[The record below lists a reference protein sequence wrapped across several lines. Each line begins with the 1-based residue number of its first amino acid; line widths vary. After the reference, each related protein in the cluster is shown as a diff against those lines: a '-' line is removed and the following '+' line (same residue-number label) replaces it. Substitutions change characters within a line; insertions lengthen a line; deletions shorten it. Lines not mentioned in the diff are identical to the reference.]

1 MQLPFTGER
10 YVPEVRGQIY
20 YEHVHRYALAFEMA
34 RDLDVL
40 DIASGE
46 GYGAAY
52 LAIVA
57 RSVVGVDI
65 DAESVRHAAAR
76 YTAMNLSFRTG
87 SCTRI
92 PLPSES
98 IDLVVS
104 FETIEHIEEHE
115 QFMRELVRVLRPHG
129 RLLISSPNKLVYSD
143 KAQYRNPYH
152 ARELYFDEFR
162 DLLQNWFPFCRV
174 YGQRIIATSAI
185 HPLRGVARDAR
196 CIGPSPHADER
207 GLPTLPA
214 PVYFVALCSRSQAAH
229 DGAPEPLDSVFVD
242 PRDDLLQD
250 IVHPEPMLARANAAN
265 DDVDSIAS
273 ADATP
278 PAAVALPATVQLDA
292 ARADAAQ
299 PEALQ
304 PDAVQPHAVQPAV
317 KADAVRSDAVQPGD
331 AVDRDAQL
339 AALEAELAAR
349 EAELADLRAAFAAE
363 RQRAAASD
371 AGRLEAEAARDA
383 HARRADEAEHE
394 ASRLRAGLEQLERE
408 RAEEVAALRAAVD
421 AAQQRLAAAAAD
433 VARLERSTAAVEGR
447 ARTAA
452 DQCRALERRID
463 ELQSAFSEAAARGDE
478 TQAELA
484 RARGELAH
492 TRAQLDGIM
501 RSTSWR
507 MTRPLRQALQPFRRG
522 T

>member
-1 MQLPFTGER
+1 MEVPGKGSSLMQLPFTGER

-52 LAIVA
+52 LAIAA

-65 DAESVRHAAAR
+65 DPESVRHAAAR

-92 PLPSES
+92 PLPNES
-98 IDLVVS
+98 VDLVVS

-115 QFMRELVRVLRPHG
+115 QFMREIVRVLRPAG

-143 KAQYRNPYH
+143 EAQYRNPFH

-162 DLLQNWFPFCRV
+162 DLLQNWFPYCRV
-174 YGQRIIATSAI
+174 YGQRIIASSAI
-185 HPLRGVARDAR
+185 HPLRGVAHDAR

-214 PVYFVALCSRSQAAH
+214 PVYFIALCSRSAAEH
-229 DGAPEPLDSVFVD
+229 DATHEPLDSVFVD

-250 IVHPEPMLARANAAN
+250 IVHPELLLARPSAEPG
-265 DDVDSIAS
+265 DVLSIESTAGT
-273 ADATP
+273 AQD
-278 PAAVALPATVQLDA
+278 AVALSAAVPFAGPGDAVPGTATPLPAAAAYDA
-292 ARADAAQ
+292 EIADLQAALAAERERADAA
-299 PEALQ
+299 ETERLA
-304 PDAVQPHAVQPAV
+304 
-317 KADAVRSDAVQPGD
+317 ADA
-331 AVDRDAQL
+331 
-339 AALEAELAAR
+339 
-349 EAELADLRAAFAAE
+349 
-363 RQRAAASD
+363 AS
-371 AGRLEAEAARDA
+371 
-383 HARRADEAEHE
+383 
-394 ASRLRAGLEQLERE
+394 
-408 RAEEVAALRAAVD
+408 AALRAEAGRVAD
-421 AAQQRLAAAAAD
+421 AAAHASARLREALADRDALLRRAEDAERECGRLQACIDQLERDRAHEAGALRAAAAETEQRLAAAAGEAG
-433 VARLERSTAAVEGR
+433 RWEQSAAAAELR

-452 DQCRALERRID
+452 DECRALQRRTD
-463 ELQSAFSEAAARGDE
+463 ELHSALRDAAARGDAM
-478 TQAELA
+478 QAELA
-484 RARGELAH
+484 RARAELAAM
-492 TRAQLDGIM
+492 RAQLDGIV

-507 MTRPLRQALQPFRRG
+507 VTKPLRQALRPFRRRA
-522 T
+522 

>member
-52 LAIVA
+52 LALAA

-65 DAESVRHAAAR
+65 DPESVRHAAAR

-92 PLPSES
+92 PLPNES
-98 IDLVVS
+98 VDLVVS
-104 FETIEHIEEHE
+104 FETIEHIDEHE
-115 QFMRELVRVLRPHG
+115 QFMREIVRVLRPDG

-143 KAQYRNPYH
+143 EAQYRNPYH

-162 DLLQNWFPFCRV
+162 DLLQNWFPYCRV
-174 YGQRIIATSAI
+174 YGQRIIASSAI
-185 HPLRGVARDAR
+185 HPLRGVAPGAR

-214 PVYFVALCSRSQAAH
+214 PVYFVALCSRSAAEH
-229 DGAPEPLDSVFVD
+229 DGAHEPLDSVFVD

-250 IVHPEPMLARANAAN
+250 IVHPELLLAHPSGEH
-265 DDVDSIAS
+265 DGVLSIESMAGT
-273 ADATP
+273 AED
-278 PAAVALPATVQLDA
+278 AVALPAAVPFAGARPGDA
-292 ARADAAQ
+292 ARGRATPLTAAAAYDA
-299 PEALQ
+299 EM
-304 PDAVQPHAVQPAV
+304 
-317 KADAVRSDAVQPGD
+317 
-331 AVDRDAQL
+331 
-339 AALEAELAAR
+339 
-349 EAELADLRAAFAAE
+349 ADLRAALGA
-363 RQRAAASD
+363 
-371 AGRLEAEAARDA
+371 
-383 HARRADEAEHE
+383 
-394 ASRLRAGLEQLERE
+394 ERE
-408 RAEEVAALRAAVD
+408 RADAAEAERLAASAALRAEAGRAAD
-421 AAQQRLAAAAAD
+421 AGARLREALAERDALVRRAEDAEREGGRLQACIDQLERDREREAGTLRAAAADAEQRLAAAAGEAG
-433 VARLERSTAAVEGR
+433 RWEQSAAAAELR

-452 DQCRALERRID
+452 GECRALERRSE
-463 ELQSAFSEAAARGDE
+463 ELQSALRDAAVRGDAM
-478 TQAELA
+478 QAELVRA
-484 RARGELAH
+484 RAELAAM
-492 TRAQLDGIM
+492 RAQLDGIM

-507 MTRPLRQALQPFRRG
+507 VTKPLRQALRPFRRG
-522 T
+522 P